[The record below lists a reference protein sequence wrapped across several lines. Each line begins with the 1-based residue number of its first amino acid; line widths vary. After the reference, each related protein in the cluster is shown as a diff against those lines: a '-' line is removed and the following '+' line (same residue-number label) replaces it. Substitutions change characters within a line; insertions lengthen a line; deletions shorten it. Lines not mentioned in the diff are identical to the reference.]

1 MVAQPQTRESV
12 PAPVPDPAEG
22 RRAKRR
28 RELHQRVLDTAAEL
42 FSRDG
47 YDATTVERIAAEAD
61 IVPATF
67 FNHFPS
73 KEDVLREVGQ
83 EVFVRFHRLVE
94 EQLAREVTTVERL
107 RGFAARSGELVHRA
121 PDMTRRVL
129 MAVLRSSRPGE
140 SGAELAALE
149 ADFAA
154 LLRRGC
160 EAGDL
165 PADLDVPLVS
175 EILVSAIIGA
185 MSHWINDSSY
195 PLQRRLGEILSLLA
209 ARLLDAAAGGAT
221 TTAATTKRNRSPRS
235 SGNKTAATPAARNR
249 NPRTRPSGPKE
260 RP

>member
-12 PAPVPDPAEG
+12 PMSARDPAEG

-107 RGFAARSGELVHRA
+107 HGFATRSGELVHRA

-140 SGAELAALE
+140 SGAELAAME
-149 ADFAA
+149 ADFAG

-195 PLQRRLGEILSLLA
+195 PLQRRLGEILSMLA
-209 ARLLDAAAGGAT
+209 ERLLESEADRAR
-221 TTAATTKRNRSPRS
+221 TTAATAKRSSAARSP
-235 SGNKTAATPAARNR
+235 GNKSAATPAAINR
-249 NPRTRPSGPKE
+249 NTRTGPSGPKE

>member
-1 MVAQPQTRESV
+1 MVAQPKIREAV
-12 PAPVPDPAEG
+12 PMTATDPAEG

-47 YDATTVERIAAEAD
+47 YEATTVERIAAEAD

-107 RGFAARSGELVHRA
+107 HGFAARSGELVHRA

-140 SGAELAALE
+140 SGAELAAME

-165 PADLDVPLVS
+165 PADLDVTLVS

-209 ARLLDAAAGGAT
+209 TGLLETTAGGAT
-221 TTAATTKRNRSPRS
+221 TAVTTKRNFAARA
-235 SGNKTAATPAARNR
+235 SGTKTAATPAARNR
-249 NPRTRPSGPKE
+249 NTRTRPSGPKE